1 MFDDI
6 NSVALE
12 LAYLY
17 PVSRVDVFVDVAG
30 NVLDQVQQNGTV
42 IVNDGRVET
51 IYSHHLKKRGDRPV
65 FCRAYDAKSA
75 GHYETEVTRFECE
88 FKRENARALLNVKGW
103 SVNPIGAMLHSIKL
117 LLGVN
122 IWIDDIE
129 AIDVDAPRRK
139 FEHNRERFYTRYG
152 KGIDNDIEQMGMQSF
167 RQFVR
172 ECVLGKKGSDTDA
185 SQDENG

>member
-1 MFDDI
+1 
-6 NSVALE
+6 
-12 LAYLY
+12 
-17 PVSRVDVFVDVAG
+17 
-30 NVLDQVQQNGTV
+30 
-42 IVNDGRVET
+42 
-51 IYSHHLKKRGDRPV
+51 
-65 FCRAYDAKSA
+65 
-75 GHYETEVTRFECE
+75 
-88 FKRENARALLNVKGW
+88 
-103 SVNPIGAMLHSIKL
+103 